1 MIRVDKREPAQM
13 RELKITP
20 NPLRNAEGSALIEI
34 GGTKVLC
41 AATLDEKA
49 PPHLKGSGTGWLTAE
64 YAMLPRSS
72 AQRIPRDGMRGK
84 VNARSQE
91 IQRLVGRT
99 LRSVFRMEKFGERTM
114 IIDCDVIEADGGTRC
129 ASITGG
135 FVALALA
142 LRALRSRN
150 KVGAGLLTDFASAIS
165 VGIVEGQPV
174 LDLCY
179 IEDSQ
184 ADVDMNLAATS
195 AGNIIEIQG
204 TAEKVPYNRAQ
215 LNELLDLGFL
225 GCNQL
230 IAAQK
235 EILGINDIAEL

>member
-1 MIRVDKREPAQM
+1 MIRVDKRDPAQL
-13 RELKITP
+13 RNVLITP
-20 NPLRNAEGSALIEI
+20 NPLRNAEGSALIEM

-41 AATLDEKA
+41 AATFDEKA
-49 PPHLKGSGTGWLTAE
+49 PPHLIGKGTGWLTSE

-72 AQRIPRDGMRGK
+72 AQRIPRDGVRGK

-91 IQRLVGRT
+91 IQRLIGRV
-99 LRSVFRMEKFGERTM
+99 LRSIFRTEKFGERTI

-142 LRALRSRN
+142 LRALRQRQ
-150 KVGAGLLTDFASAIS
+150 KVGAGLLTDFVSAVS

-179 IEDSQ
+179 LEDAQ
-184 ADVDMNLAATS
+184 ADVDMNIAATG
-195 AGNIIEIQG
+195 AGNLVEIQG
-204 TAEKVPYNRAQ
+204 TAEKTPYSRVQ
-215 LNELLDLGFL
+215 LNELLDLGFA

-235 EILGINDIAEL
+235 AALGINNISEL